1 MNTTTQPGPLEVR
14 LSDLLGL
21 EAFRPVAWARKHPD
35 GTLTDELLPDARI
48 EACRTSSG
56 AWEPLYTKAAAAR
69 TLAHAKEVHATSE
82 HMHDRNNALR
92 LYVSDLTA
100 VMLRMVAGIDHLAE
114 IARQWEPDHSSGA
127 DRRGWLLAKDA
138 RDDAWRLLQEH
149 AQRIGP
155 NVGIEPPERSARMT
169 G

>member
-1 MNTTTQPGPLEVR
+1 MTDTKRETAASPNGSA

-21 EAFRPVAWARKHPD
+21 DVMKPAAWEWHDINGDQQVNWHCKPPNA
-35 GTLTDELLPDARI
+35 
-48 EACRTSSG
+48 SG
-56 AWEPLYTKAAAAR
+56 ALYRRAAIDR
-69 TLAHAKEVHATSE
+69 VLAHAKEVHATSE

-114 IARQWEPDHSSGA
+114 LARQWEPDHSSGA
-127 DRRGWLLAKDA
+127 DRRGWVLAKDA

-155 NVGIEPPERSARMT
+155 NVEGERTTRARDERT
-169 G
+169 